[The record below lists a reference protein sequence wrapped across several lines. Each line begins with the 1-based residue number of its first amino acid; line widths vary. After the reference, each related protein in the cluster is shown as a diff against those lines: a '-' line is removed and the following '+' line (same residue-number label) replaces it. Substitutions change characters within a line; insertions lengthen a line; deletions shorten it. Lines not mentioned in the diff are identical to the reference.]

1 MPQEGKNTI
10 IHVAPRQ
17 ILIKGKATYRV
28 REKIPVSSTT
38 QPKPE
43 KVRLST
49 EDASSVLGLF
59 LSKRNG
65 RTHQDP
71 SRQGIRLSAI

>member
-1 MPQEGKNTI
+1 M
-10 IHVAPRQ
+10 

-43 KVRLST
+43 KLRLST
-49 EDASSVLGLF
+49 E
-59 LSKRNG
+59 
-65 RTHQDP
+65 
-71 SRQGIRLSAI
+71 GIPLCESFFVERIPE